1 MDSVC
6 LEIVTPL
13 YVIKQTCWG
22 QTNSQQEF
30 MIGLVG
36 VLLYTHADVMAR

>member
-1 MDSVC
+1 MIPHGHCVRLD
-6 LEIVTPL
+6 IVTPL
-13 YVIKQTCWG
+13 YVIKQTKG
-22 QTNSQQEF
+22 QQEF